1 MKYSTTD
8 FFNALYNHD
17 KANSKG
23 LIHTFFINDKGQTYS
38 NKRIPVK
45 KWNELEPK
53 NEKEEL
59 HINKYFSPNTFTNL
73 KNENGKFTSTNK
85 DVISLN
91 ALVID
96 LDCIKKGNITI
107 SKALKELEKE
117 ELKPNVIISTGNG
130 LQLYYLIE
138 TIPVF
143 KNAAKTIKRY
153 TETLSKMNL
162 RFRDLGS
169 DNATTSISNAFRF
182 PNTLNVKESSI
193 INGLNYGGAREV
205 EIINIDT
212 THIYTLRELTLHFD
226 SDFKEWFENPKM
238 EKKKENIVEFKK
250 DKETK
255 TVSEYSKTL
264 DLNNDRIND
273 LIKLI
278 DIRNGK
284 VESRNDFLRLTINL
298 NKKRVNEVN
307 SHFIKGKSENDIQS
321 LLKYHS
327 NISKEDKRKGY
338 WTNAFIIKT
347 LNITKE
353 EQEQMKTII
362 SKECAYERRRY
373 REDMNKLLNKVT
385 RDLMIFYIH
394 KMTSVRTNKQ
404 LEIELDK
411 SKRTIQNYKKENV
424 DTSIL
429 NKEIATITKYFK
441 LEIENIKIETVEE
454 SRLLNFIMLIN
465 NKNTLTTKKVA

>member
-23 LIHTFFINDKGQTYS
+23 LVHTFFINDKGQTYS

-117 ELKPNVIISTGNG
+117 ELRPNIVVSTGNG

-162 RFRDLGS
+162 RFRNLGS
-169 DNATTSISNAFRF
+169 DTATTSISNAFRF
-182 PNTLNVKESSI
+182 PNTLNVKEPSI

-212 THIYTLRELTLHFD
+212 KHIYTLRELTLHFD
-226 SDFKEWFENPKM
+226 SDFKEWFENPKT
-238 EKKKENIVEFKK
+238 EKKKENIVDFKK

-255 TVSEYSKTL
+255 IASEYSKTL

-278 DIRNGK
+278 DLRNGK
-284 VESRNDFLRLTINL
+284 VDSRNDFLRLTINL

-338 WTNAFIIKT
+338 WTNAFIIQT

-353 EQEQMKTII
+353 EQDQMKTII
-362 SKECAYERRRY
+362 SKECALVRKNKRRATKKLLLDTVKDLKKYYVQRMINIKTNLELMNDLNLSKSTVQRY
-373 REDMNKLLNKVT
+373 R
-385 RDLMIFYIH
+385 
-394 KMTSVRTNKQ
+394 
-404 LEIELDK
+404 
-411 SKRTIQNYKKENV
+411 KEN
-424 DTSIL
+424 L
-429 NKEIATITKYFK
+429 NISQINSNIMDLIISYD
-441 LEIENIKIETVEE
+441 LQIENLQVENLTD
-454 SRLLNFIMLIN
+454 SNLINFIF
-465 NKNTLTTKKVA
+465 TLDTTLETKVA